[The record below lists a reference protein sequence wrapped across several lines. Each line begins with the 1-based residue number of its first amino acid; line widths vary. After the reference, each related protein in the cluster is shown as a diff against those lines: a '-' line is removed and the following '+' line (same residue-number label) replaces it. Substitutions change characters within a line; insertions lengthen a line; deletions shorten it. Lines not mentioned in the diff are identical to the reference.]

1 MKIKKEIID
10 RINNVQTR
18 MKLASILGIGEQM
31 LYDHINRNK
40 PGGRLTRID
49 ALLAIAEELGIPQS
63 EVSSLVEED
72 QSVKV

>member
-1 MKIKKEIID
+1 MRIKKEIID

-18 MKLASILGIGEQM
+18 MRLAGILGIGEAM